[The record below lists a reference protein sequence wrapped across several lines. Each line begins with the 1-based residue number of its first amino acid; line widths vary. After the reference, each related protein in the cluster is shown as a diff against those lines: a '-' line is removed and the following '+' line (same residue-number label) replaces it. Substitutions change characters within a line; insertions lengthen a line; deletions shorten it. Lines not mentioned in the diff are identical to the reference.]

1 MGTNIADPQLVQE
14 ILSVRS
20 DDYEKIEA
28 NNALKK
34 LEGEELLDLKG
45 EKWAQHKRI
54 INPAIDV
61 LVSTHIYELYM
72 VYFFYYG
79 LEELCFST
87 MSYKFDCQ
95 AFFWIGRNN
104 TKKKSKNAII
114 LKMSIACLIGN
125 GCVVMKIRRT
135 CGGVEWVLF
144 EGYMKLL
151 QYA

>member
-1 MGTNIADPQLVQE
+1 MPDEFVRWSLCIFQHLFGMGTNIADPQLVQE

-72 VYFFYYG
+72 CLNIFVQF
-79 LEELCFST
+79 
-87 MSYKFDCQ
+87 
-95 AFFWIGRNN
+95 
-104 TKKKSKNAII
+104 I
-114 LKMSIACLIGN
+114 LIA
-125 GCVVMKIRRT
+125 V
-135 CGGVEWVLF
+135 
-144 EGYMKLL
+144 
-151 QYA
+151 